1 MNNLISDSQHGFSH
15 KSHNLAS
22 LHDFLAQIIDK
33 YGMDNKNTDDL
44 TYLDF
49 EKAYD
54 KVNGKMA
61 KSSIARSLPVE
72 NLLPE
77 NVRSII
83 NNLQ

>member
-1 MNNLISDSQHGFSH
+1 MINLISDSQHGFSH
-15 KSHNLAS
+15 KRHNLAS

-54 KVNGKMA
+54 KVNGKTA
-61 KSSIARSLPVE
+61 KSSIYIEDFVFYSL
-72 NLLPE
+72 L
-77 NVRSII
+77 
-83 NNLQ
+83 